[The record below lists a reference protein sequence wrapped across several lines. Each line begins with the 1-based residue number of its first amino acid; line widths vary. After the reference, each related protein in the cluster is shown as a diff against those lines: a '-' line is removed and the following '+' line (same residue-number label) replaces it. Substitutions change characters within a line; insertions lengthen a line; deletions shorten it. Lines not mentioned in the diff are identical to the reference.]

1 MKSNIF
7 ASFLAVFL
15 ITSFAHAVT
24 WEISDP
30 CTGKVRHQ
38 GREILN
44 QPFPSVG
51 HLTVAVL
58 KKSRIE
64 FVGGEGKIHSIYNT
78 PVGESSVEV
87 KDAQNMWAYGWCY
100 TVNGVELG
108 LMPHQV
114 MIKSQQDHI
123 KWFYA
128 FTELKNGQWLTMCR
142 PASERPFKAICR

>member
-7 ASFLAVFL
+7 RSIAALFLLTISAQ
-15 ITSFAHAVT
+15 AVT
-24 WEISDP
+24 WEILDP
-30 CTGKVRHQ
+30 CTGKIRHQ

-44 QPFPSVG
+44 SPFPSVG
-51 HLTVAVL
+51 HYTTATL

-64 FVGGEGKIHSIYNT
+64 FVGGEGKIHSIYKT

-87 KDAQNMWAYGWCY
+87 QDAQNMWAYGWCY
-100 TVNGVELG
+100 TVNGIEPG

-114 MIKSQQDHI
+114 MIQNQRDHI
-123 KWFYA
+123 RWFYA

-142 PASERPFKAICR
+142 PAWERPFKAVCR